1 MEKAR
6 KANKRIYSV
15 KGYSD
20 HINMWEKL
28 VNIEKLEKCPSSKP
42 LLANNRCEYTICVAD
57 RVFRIKKNPYYIKE
71 KVRRKHTAKEM
82 QMQ

>member
-6 KANKRIYSV
+6 KANRRIYSV

-20 HINMWEKL
+20 NINMWEKL

-42 LLANNRCEYTICVAD
+42 LL
-57 RVFRIKKNPYYIKE
+57 
-71 KVRRKHTAKEM
+71 
-82 QMQ
+82 